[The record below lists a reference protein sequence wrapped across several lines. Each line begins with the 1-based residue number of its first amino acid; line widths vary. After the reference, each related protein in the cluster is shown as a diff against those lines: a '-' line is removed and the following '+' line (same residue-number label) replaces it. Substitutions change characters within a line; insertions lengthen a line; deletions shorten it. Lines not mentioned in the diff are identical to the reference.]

1 MLFFLV
7 LNIYLL
13 TSPGVTYY
21 DYFTRLSKS
30 LINGKLYVIE
40 NPSWLN
46 ELIPVGDKYYVALP
60 PMPAIVMMPF
70 VYIFGPNF
78 SETYFSIVLG
88 SINVVLVYLLLKRL
102 NFYDASSVFVA
113 IFFAFGTNH
122 WFAASVGSSWYL
134 AHIVA
139 VFLTL
144 LALIESAGKKRLW
157 LIGLLIGAGFW
168 ARTSVLFTVL
178 FFYIYLWKDLWIF
191 KKNPVLFLK
200 EFKLTNLFEFNL
212 KNLTNFIIFNSTI
225 FLFIL
230 FDSLYNYARFG
241 DFSPFSPYRL
251 IQNVDTNT
259 VVNGV
264 YMSIMYIPRHIDA
277 LIFRLPKFSET
288 FPYMTPSLYA
298 TAIWFTSPVLIYI
311 FIVKRSLLKWAC
323 WLAILPTFFIV
334 IQWAG
339 VGFSQ
344 FGYRFALD
352 FMPFLLILLALGLGQ
367 KPSKFAYFLLTLSIL
382 VNAWGT
388 IILNKYGIYIM

>member
-1 MLFFLV
+1 
-7 LNIYLL
+7 
-13 TSPGVTYY
+13 
-21 DYFTRLSKS
+21 
-30 LINGKLYVIE
+30 
-40 NPSWLN
+40 
-46 ELIPVGDKYYVALP
+46 
-60 PMPAIVMMPF
+60 
-70 VYIFGPNF
+70 
-78 SETYFSIVLG
+78 
-88 SINVVLVYLLLKRL
+88 
-102 NFYDASSVFVA
+102 
-113 IFFAFGTNH
+113 
-122 WFAASVGSSWYL
+122 
-134 AHIVA
+134 
-139 VFLTL
+139 
-144 LALIESAGKKRLW
+144 
-157 LIGLLIGAGFW
+157 
-168 ARTSVLFTVL
+168 
-178 FFYIYLWKDLWIF
+178 
-191 KKNPVLFLK
+191 
-200 EFKLTNLFEFNL
+200 
-212 KNLTNFIIFNSTI
+212 
-225 FLFIL
+225 LFIL